1 MNLSE
6 LSPWERMQKELTWNQ
21 IGACSGMDVLD
32 FGSGNGVTA
41 ANFAR
46 ENRVTAIE
54 PSSEM
59 LSNRDQSAFYCQ
71 IQGDIQALRTVEN
84 ASFDRIFCHNVLEYA
99 DERVEILQEFAR
111 LLRPNGILSILKHN
125 KPGRVMQMA
134 VLLNRFDH
142 AQELLDGADG
152 SAVQFGTIRYY
163 QDEELLSWAPK
174 LQISQ
179 IFGMRTFWDLQQNQE
194 IQQQRAW
201 QLKMMA
207 LESRVS
213 QEEPYRS
220 IAFFHHILLK
230 KR

>member
-1 MNLSE
+1 MDLSK
-6 LSPWERMQKELTWNQ
+6 LSPWERMQKELTWRQ
-21 IGACSGMDVLD
+21 IGTCSDLDVLD

-41 ANFAR
+41 AHYAQK
-46 ENRVTAIE
+46 NRVTAIE

-59 LSNRDQSAFYCQ
+59 LAERDQSAPYRQ
-71 IQGDIQALRTVEN
+71 IQGDIQALRTLEN
-84 ASFDRIFCHNVLEYA
+84 SSFDRIFCHNVLEYA
-99 DERVEILQEFAR
+99 AERAEILREFVR
-111 LLRPNGILSILKHN
+111 LLRPDGVLSILKHN

-152 SAVQFGTIRYY
+152 NAAQFGAIHYY
-163 QDEELLSWAPK
+163 QDEKLLSWATE

-194 IQQQRAW
+194 IQQQREW
-201 QLKMMA
+201 QLAMMA